1 MACMSGGLVD
11 TMCEMYKGQIT
22 LTPSM
27 EGPSK
32 TVLTYDATMVAKTAS
47 MTAQVNSFIA
57 DALVNDKLPHIQ
69 KVTASPTVADSVI
82 LQCDFH
88 TGLGLEKTL
97 CGTLPAER
105 EHILFSH
112 QMYM

>member
-1 MACMSGGLVD
+1 MD

-69 KVTASPTVADSVI
+69 KVTASPAAADAALHCACV
-82 LQCDFH
+82 F
-88 TGLGLEKTL
+88 GLGLTMTL
-97 CGTLPAER
+97 CYAVLAESKQKLSSCR
-105 EHILFSH
+105 TYTCI
-112 QMYM
+112 

>member
-1 MACMSGGLVD
+1 MPGGLVD

-69 KVTASPTVADSVI
+69 KVTVSPSFTTRPSSSVI
-82 LQCDFH
+82 LRLSQ
-88 TGLGLEKTL
+88 
-97 CGTLPAER
+97 A
-105 EHILFSH
+105 
-112 QMYM
+112 